1 MSQAQ
6 EILRNTFGYQDF
18 RNNQKAIVDAV
29 IAGRDV
35 FVLMPTG
42 GGKSLCFQIPALVRE
57 GVAIVVSPLI
67 ALMQDQVDALQQNGV
82 RAAYLNSSL
91 SYPEQQ
97 KVLNALHHQA
107 LDLLYIAPERLVTPA
122 MFDHLLQTRIALF
135 AIDEAHCVS
144 QWGHDFRKEYQQ
156 LSILRERFP
165 HVPRIALTA
174 TADQRTREEIIGQLS
189 LQHAEVYISSFDR
202 PNIRYLIEEAGTNAR
217 ESLWRFI
224 QREHPDDAGIVYCL
238 SRKKVESVA
247 NFLIK
252 KGRTALAYHA
262 GMSAGLRQHHQQR
275 FLREEGIIIV
285 ATIAFGMGI
294 DKPNVRF
301 VAHLSLPKNIES
313 YYQETGR
320 AGRDGKPSNA
330 WMSYGLQDVILLRQ
344 MLENS
349 DAEDIFK
356 RATQQKLQSLLGLC
370 ELVNCRRQALLAYFD
385 ETLLEPC
392 GNCDN
397 CLTPPKTHDA
407 TTNAQKAL
415 SCIYRTEQRFGVT
428 YIIDVL
434 RGKSNERMVHNG
446 HDRLT
451 TFGIGDDVSPAEWR
465 SLFRQLIAMGYVHVD
480 VEYGSL
486 KLADS
491 ARSLLRGEESFMA
504 RVIEKI
510 TVEKAK
516 SEKNHKVRSFD
527 QVLREA
533 LRQCRNQLA
542 DQQGVPPYV
551 IFHDATLDEMAR
563 MRPHNA
569 ETFLQ
574 LSGVGQ
580 FKLDKYGKDFL
591 KVIADHPIPEVL
603 QNRLSDTINETLSL
617 FLEVASVEKVAQI
630 RGLKE
635 MTIYAHL
642 SEGIACDLLPLEKV
656 ITLDSQ
662 QIAEIK
668 NTADMF
674 DYIESGAI
682 KPIYEALDE
691 AYEYGVLRCVLA
703 TMGRVS

>member
-1 MSQAQ
+1 MSQALD
-6 EILRNTFGYQDF
+6 ILQNTFGYEDF
-18 RNNQKAIVDAV
+18 RSNQKAIVDGV

-42 GGKSLCFQIPALVRE
+42 GGKSLCYQIPALVRE
-57 GVAIVVSPLI
+57 GVAIVISPLI
-67 ALMQDQVDALQQNGV
+67 ALMQDQVDALQQHGV

-91 SYPEQQ
+91 SFQEQQ
-97 KVLNALHHQA
+97 NVLGALHRQA
-107 LDLLYIAPERLVTPA
+107 LDLLYIAPERLVTSA
-122 MFDHLLQTRIALF
+122 MFDHLLQARISLF

-174 TADQRTREEIIGQLS
+174 TADQRTREEIIAQLG
-189 LQHAEVYISSFDR
+189 LQNAEVYISSFDR
-202 PNIRYLIEEAGTNAR
+202 PNIRYLIEEASTNAR

-224 QREHPDDAGIVYCL
+224 QREHPEDAGIVYCL

-247 NFLIK
+247 EFLTK
-252 KGRTALAYHA
+252 KGQTALPYHA
-262 GMSAGLRQHHQQR
+262 GMSAELRQHHQQR
-275 FLREEGIIIV
+275 FLREEGVIIV

-320 AGRDGKPSNA
+320 AGRDGKPANA

-349 DAEDIFK
+349 DAADIFK
-356 RATQQKLQSLLGLC
+356 RVTQHKLQSLLGLC
-370 ELVNCRRQALLAYFD
+370 ELVNCRRQTLLAYFD
-385 ETLLEPC
+385 ETLAEPC

-397 CLTPPKTHDA
+397 CLHPPKTYDA

-434 RGKSNERMVHNG
+434 RGKSNERMIHNG

-451 TFGIGDDVSPAEWR
+451 TYGIGDDVAPAEWR

-491 ARSLLRGEESFMA
+491 ARSLLRGETLFMA
-504 RVIEKI
+504 RIIEKI
-510 TVEKAK
+510 KAGKIKKEKL
-516 SEKNHKVRSFD
+516 HKLRSFD
-527 QVLREA
+527 QELREA
-533 LRQCRNQLA
+533 LRQCRNGLA
-542 DQQGVPPYV
+542 DEQGVPPYM
-551 IFHDATLDEMAR
+551 IFHDSTLDEMAR
-563 MRPHNA
+563 MRPTNNEA
-569 ETFLQ
+569 FLQ
-574 LSGVGQ
+574 LSGIGQ
-580 FKLDKYGKDFL
+580 FKLDKYGKEFL
-591 KVIADHPIPEVL
+591 KVIAENPIPDVL

-617 FLEVASVEKVAQI
+617 FLETESVEKVAET
-630 RGLKE
+630 RGLKNT
-635 MTIYAHL
+635 TIYSHL
-642 SEGIACDLLPLEKV
+642 AEAIACDLLSLDRVIDLSGEK
-656 ITLDSQ
+656 IT
-662 QIAEIK
+662 EIK
-668 NTADMF
+668 NAADMF
-674 DYIESGAI
+674 DFAEGAPI

-691 AYEYGVLRCVLA
+691 SYEYGILRCVLA